1 MYQPYRTTARNVF
14 EFFVYFILSVFGLWV
29 VPALVINVPNQAQAK
44 LEIITVSFGFF
55 LFVIIIPVKLQDEE
69 FYPDCLMESSVAV
82 ISAVNSYL
90 GDWISLLIV
99 LNYLLIG
106 ILLLISARLAFAI
119 MAQKSATSSEL
130 TRRMH
135 KKFNTRTLLQ
145 AFVHIFFSCIPFTV
159 LYITVFFKIYI
170 NGISFV
176 IDLLSENYPT
186 ACVVT
191 LFLYYDPY
199 QQFLLSLLRCNK
211 RVEPRSSVITTTVE
225 FRKKE
230 KVNW

>member
-44 LEIITVSFGFF
+44 LEIIT
-55 LFVIIIPVKLQDEE
+55 LQDEE